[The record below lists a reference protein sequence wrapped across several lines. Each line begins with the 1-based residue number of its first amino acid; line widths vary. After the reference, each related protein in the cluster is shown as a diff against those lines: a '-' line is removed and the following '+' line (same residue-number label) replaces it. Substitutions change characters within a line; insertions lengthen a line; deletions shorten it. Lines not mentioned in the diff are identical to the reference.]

1 MAFYPK
7 SMIKKLQPGIDLLSG
22 DFAGFEGLF
31 RNAMEKL
38 FRKGLKLDDSKGTPP
53 DDGRVQNTRP
63 TPADIVLLQ
72 TRNNQVI
79 ALTKA
84 DFDLG
89 NYSNVVTVSNSVT
102 ADPEKEPDIKRHY
115 SRPYLDDY
123 QRGFYDRYMFFDIR
137 TKRVKEVSE
146 RDYIKY
152 RDLRYKRT
160 TVISWYILGEADDY
174 QLEGYIY
181 PGVENNNKDVL
192 IQAESI
198 IPGIT
203 EFFKN
208 YRGFTEHLLS
218 DISEYDGAVEV
229 IEPLEDPP
237 PPPTEEEIEEEED
250 LTPTDL
256 VAELPDPPNMDLLD
270 DLASG
275 LISASAGL
283 DDIDDLVESVEEQQD
298 QITSELEDEIA
309 DTESRI
315 QALEDDQERQER
327 INAIKMII
335 DVDEMNMSQS
345 IINWSSKARR
355 KKKRRRLDQ
364 ERDEKKIKTLVGI
377 VLNGSTYPAIYT
389 AQETVIAANGSSLRS
404 RVRLN
409 LVQLGSNKQRIDA
422 RWSRNNFD
430 DPANGYASSKSA
442 KNGVYTATGEH
453 ARLYDDPSPA
463 ATNPNS
469 NADST
474 DYSQVTLTTRQ
485 RDAALSA
492 LTARERNQVPNLR
505 EVVINMMKDEVLA
518 SQQES
523 TTFKIRKART
533 SVRRRFAAYK
543 EANAGNTEWS
553 KRGGDDGGDFTEGAV
568 DAPAAEQSTYSNDS
582 GTSMSDDTSSTP
594 RSGGRRGRGNTPVRA
609 GKERR
614 RRGGRVTGSSAP
626 KGRRGRQRGGGAVI
640 SGKARGGSNYS
651 DG

>member
-38 FRKGLKLDDSKGTPP
+38 FRKGLKLDDTKESPP
-53 DDGRVQNTRP
+53 EDGKVRNNRP

-89 NYSNVVTVSNSVT
+89 NYSNTVTVSNSVT
-102 ADPEKEPDIKRHY
+102 ADPEKEPIIKRHY

-137 TKRVKEVSE
+137 TKEVIEVSE

-192 IQAESI
+192 LQAETI

-208 YRGFTEHLLS
+208 YKGFTEHILS

-256 VAELPDPPNMDLLD
+256 KAELPDPPNMDLLD
-270 DLASG
+270 DLESG

-283 DDIDDLVESVEEQQD
+283 DDIDELVESVEAQQD
-298 QITSELEDEIA
+298 NITSELEAEIA
-309 DTESRI
+309 DTEARI
-315 QALEDDQERQER
+315 QALEDDQEKQER
-327 INAIKMII
+327 LNAIKLII
-335 DVDEMNMSQS
+335 DVEEMNMSQS

-377 VLNGSTYPAIYT
+377 ILNGTKHPEIYT
-389 AQETVIAANGSSLRS
+389 GEETVIAANESSLRS
-404 RVRLN
+404 RVKLN
-409 LVQLGSNKQRIDA
+409 LVKLGTGKQRIDA

-430 DPANGYASSKSA
+430 SPANGYASSKSA
-442 KNGVYTATGEH
+442 KNGVYTVTGEH
-453 ARLYDDPSPA
+453 ARLYDDPAPP

-469 NADST
+469 DSNT
-474 DYSQVTLTTRQ
+474 NYDSVTLTSEQ

-492 LTARERNQVPNLR
+492 LTPRERNQIPNLR
-505 EVVINMMKDEVLA
+505 TVVVNMMKDEVIA
-518 SQQES
+518 KQQQEKP
-523 TTFKIRKART
+523 FKIRQARI
-533 SVRRRFAAYK
+533 SVRRRYAAYK
-543 EANAGNTEWS
+543 ESNAGNTEWS
-553 KRGGDDGGDFTEGAV
+553 KRGGAEGGDFTEGATSESFSTNTGSGEEMM
-568 DAPAAEQSTYSNDS
+568 AE
-582 GTSMSDDTSSTP
+582 GTSSTT
-594 RSGGRRGRGNTPVRA
+594 SVGRP
-609 GKERR
+609 GKEKRT
-614 RRGGRVTGSSAP
+614 RGGRE
-626 KGRRGRQRGGGAVI
+626 GGGQPGGAAVL
-640 SGKARGGSNYS
+640 SGKARRGSGY
-651 DG
+651 

>member
-22 DFAGFEGLF
+22 DFSGFESLLKD
-31 RNAMEKL
+31 AMTKL
-38 FRKGLKLDDSKGTPP
+38 FRKGLGLDDTSETPP
-53 DDGRVQNTRP
+53 EDGKFRNTRP
-63 TPADIVLLQ
+63 TPADVVLLQ
-72 TRNNQVI
+72 TRNGQVI
-79 ALTKA
+79 AMKKSDYDA
-84 DFDLG
+84 G
-89 NYSNVVTVSNSVT
+89 NFSNVVTVSNTVSI
-102 ADPEKEPDIKRHY
+102 DEEKEPIIKRHY

-137 TKRVKEVSE
+137 TKEVIEVTE

-152 RDLRYKRT
+152 RDLRYKRA

-181 PGVENNNKDVL
+181 PGVENNNIDVL
-192 IQAESI
+192 KQAEQI
-198 IPGIT
+198 IPGIYD
-203 EFFKN
+203 FFFN
-208 YRGFTEHLLS
+208 YKGLTEHLLS

-256 VAELPDPPNMDLLD
+256 KAELPDPPNMDLLD
-270 DLASG
+270 DLESG

-283 DDIDDLVESVEEQQD
+283 DDIDELVESVEDQQD
-298 QITSELEDEIA
+298 NITSELESEIA
-309 DTESRI
+309 DTEARI

-327 INAIKMII
+327 LNAIKLII
-335 DVDEMNMSQS
+335 DVEEMNMSQS

-377 VLNGSTYPAIYT
+377 ILNGTKHPEIYT
-389 AQETVIAANGSSLRS
+389 AEETCIAANESSLRA

-409 LVQLGSNKQRIDA
+409 LVKLGTGKQRIDA

-453 ARLYDDPSPA
+453 ARLYDDPAPPA
-463 ATNPNS
+463 NNPNS
-469 NADST
+469 DSNT
-474 DYSQVTLTTRQ
+474 NYDSVTLTSEQ

-492 LTARERNQVPNLR
+492 LTPRERNQIPNLR
-505 EVVINMMKDEVLA
+505 TVVVNMMKDEVVA
-518 SQQES
+518 KQQQEQP
-523 TTFKIRKART
+523 FKIRQARI
-533 SVRRRFAAYK
+533 SVRRRYAAYK
-543 EANAGNTEWS
+543 ENNAGNTEWS
-553 KRGGDDGGDFTEGAV
+553 KRGGDQGGDFTEGATS
-568 DAPAAEQSTYSNDS
+568 ESFSTRGNRGS
-582 GTSMSDDTSSTP
+582 GEEVMKEGTSST
-594 RSGGRRGRGNTPVRA
+594 TPI
-609 GKERR
+609 GKPK
-614 RRGGRVTGSSAP
+614 RGGA
-626 KGRRGRQRGGGAVI
+626 AVV
-640 SGKARGGSNYS
+640 SGKVRGGSNYS